1 MYYYIIC
8 INILNEPFFLYF
20 QLNSNDFKF
29 TSNFSNLISKYFL
42 CQINLIHFDVLLEF
56 VLLFLKYRFLFN
68 LNVFLLLL

>member
-29 TSNFSNLISKYFL
+29 TSNFGNLIRKYCL
-42 CQINLIHFDVLLEF
+42 CQINLIHFDV
-56 VLLFLKYRFLFN
+56 KI
-68 LNVFLLLL
+68 